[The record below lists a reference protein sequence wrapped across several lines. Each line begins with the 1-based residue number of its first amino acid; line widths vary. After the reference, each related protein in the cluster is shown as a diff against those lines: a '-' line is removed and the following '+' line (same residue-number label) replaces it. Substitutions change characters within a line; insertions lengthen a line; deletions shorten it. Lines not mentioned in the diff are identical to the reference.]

1 MNWHEAVRKSP
12 HHIAILKYE
21 KEFIIRTFHLYGNVN
36 VLDGHIR
43 YSSKPHCTVQIRAG
57 EHLLEEREAE
67 PEEWQGFDRWVPYMG
82 EFHTKN
88 NFYLP
93 EELFIVE

>member
-1 MNWHEAVRKSP
+1 
-12 HHIAILKYE
+12 
-21 KEFIIRTFHLYGNVN
+21 
-36 VLDGHIR
+36 
-43 YSSKPHCTVQIRAG
+43 VQIRAG